1 MVPVSGLR
9 SSVVSCAVEAAH
21 RSDHTGPKDQ
31 PRRRPLAH
39 RDLDGK
45 VALITGAAGGI
56 GQALARAFTTHGMR
70 VGICD
75 LMHDSAATLARELGP
90 ERALAVDTDVSD
102 PAACARA
109 VDAVAARFGAL
120 HVLVN
125 NAGLGMGLVRHQHMD
140 GATQIEDVS
149 VELWQRF
156 LTTNASGAFFM
167 AKAAMP
173 HLRRQR
179 WGRIINVTTSFF
191 TMLRGG
197 FAPYGPAKAALEA
210 WSASLSKELAGS
222 GITVNVV
229 VPGGPADTPMVPVE
243 SFPDRGALVRP
254 ERMAPPML
262 YLCGEAGGAVTGRRF
277 VAADWDPA
285 LPDEAAAQAAGAP
298 IGWPDLAQNPVWPGG
313 KPTDG

>member
-1 MVPVSGLR
+1 M
-9 SSVVSCAVEAAH
+9 
-21 RSDHTGPKDQ
+21 DQ
-31 PRRRPLAH
+31 TSR
-39 RDLDGK
+39 

-56 GQALARAFTTHGMR
+56 GQALVKAFVAHGLR

-75 LMHDSAATLARELGP
+75 VAGDAARRLADAIGP
-90 ERALAVDTDVSD
+90 DRAVAVEADVAD

-109 VDAVAARFGAL
+109 VDAVAQKFGGL

-125 NAGLGMGLVRHQHMD
+125 NAGLGMGLVRPDHME
-140 GATQIEDVS
+140 GQVRIEDIS

-156 LTTNASGAFFM
+156 MATNASGAFFM

-173 HLRRQR
+173 RFRAQR

-210 WSASLSKELAGS
+210 WSAGLAKELDGT

-229 VPGGPADTPMVPVE
+229 VPGGPADTPMVPSS
-243 SFPDRGALVRP
+243 SFPDRTVLIRP
-254 ERMAPPML
+254 QRMAAPML
-262 YLCGEAGGAVTGRRF
+262 YLIGDAGAEITGMRF
-277 VAADWDPA
+277 VTAHWDAA
-285 LPDEAAAQAAGAP
+285 LPSVEAAHRAGAP
-298 IGWPDLAQNPVWPGG
+298 IGWPDLAQSPVWPGG
-313 KPTDG
+313 KPQA

>member
-1 MVPVSGLR
+1 M
-9 SSVVSCAVEAAH
+9 AH
-21 RSDHTGPKDQ
+21 S
-31 PRRRPLAH
+31 
-39 RDLDGK
+39 DLDGK
-45 VALITGAAGGI
+45 VALITGGAGGI
-56 GQALARAFTTHGMR
+56 GQALARTFTARGMR

-75 LMHDSAATLARELGP
+75 VVHDTAQTLARELGS
-90 ERALAVDTDVSD
+90 ERALAVAADVSD

-109 VDAVAARFGAL
+109 VDAVAARFGDL

-125 NAGLGMGLVRHQHMD
+125 NAGLGMSLVRRDHMD
-140 GATQIEDVS
+140 GKIQIEDVS
-149 VELWQRF
+149 IELWQRF
-156 LTTNASGAFFM
+156 LATNASGAFFM
-167 AKAAMP
+167 AKAAVP
-173 HLRRQR
+173 WFRRQR

-210 WSASLSKELAGS
+210 WSASLAKELAGS

-229 VPGGPADTPMVPVE
+229 VPGGPANTPMVPVE
-243 SFPDRGALVRP
+243 SFPDRDALVRP

-277 VAADWDPA
+277 VAADWDSA
-285 LPDEAAAQAAGAP
+285 LPDEVAARVAGAP

-313 KPTDG
+313 RPNDG

>member
-1 MVPVSGLR
+1 M
-9 SSVVSCAVEAAH
+9 AH
-21 RSDHTGPKDQ
+21 G
-31 PRRRPLAH
+31 
-39 RDLDGK
+39 DLDGK
-45 VALITGAAGGI
+45 VALITGGAGGI
-56 GQALARAFTTHGMR
+56 GQALARAFAAHGMR

-75 LMHDSAATLARELGP
+75 VMRDTAETLARELGAD
-90 ERALAVDTDVSD
+90 RAVAVAADVSD

-109 VDAVAARFGAL
+109 VDAVAARFGGL

-125 NAGLGMGLVRHQHMD
+125 NAGLGMSLVRRDHMD

-149 VELWQRF
+149 TELWQRF
-156 LTTNASGAFFM
+156 LATNASGAFFM
-167 AKAAMP
+167 AKAAVP
-173 HLRRQR
+173 RFRRQR

-222 GITVNVV
+222 AITVNVV

-243 SFPDRGALVRP
+243 SFPDRAALVAP
-254 ERMAPPML
+254 ARMAPPML
-262 YLCGEAGGAVTGRRF
+262 YLCSEAGGAVTGRRF
-277 VAADWDPA
+277 VAAEWDPA
-285 LPDEAAAQAAGAP
+285 LPDAVAAQAAGAP

-313 KPTDG
+313 RPNDG

>member
-1 MVPVSGLR
+1 M
-9 SSVVSCAVEAAH
+9 AH
-21 RSDHTGPKDQ
+21 G
-31 PRRRPLAH
+31 
-39 RDLDGK
+39 DLDGK
-45 VALITGAAGGI
+45 VALITGGAGGI
-56 GQALARAFTTHGMR
+56 GQALARAFAAHGMR

-75 LMHDSAATLARELGP
+75 VMRDTAETLARELGS
-90 ERALAVDTDVSD
+90 ERAVAVAADVSD

-109 VDAVAARFGAL
+109 VDAVAARFGGL

-125 NAGLGMGLVRHQHMD
+125 NAGLGMSLVRPDHMD

-149 VELWQRF
+149 TELWQRF
-156 LTTNASGAFFM
+156 LATNASGAFFM
-167 AKAAMP
+167 AKAAVP
-173 HLRRQR
+173 RFRRQR

-222 GITVNVV
+222 AITVNVV

-243 SFPDRGALVRP
+243 SFPDRAALVAP
-254 ERMAPPML
+254 ARMAPPML
-262 YLCGEAGGAVTGRRF
+262 YLCSEAGGAVTGRRF
-277 VAADWDPA
+277 VAAEWDPA
-285 LPDEAAAQAAGAP
+285 LPDAVAAQAAGAP

-313 KPTDG
+313 RPNDG

>member
-1 MVPVSGLR
+1 M
-9 SSVVSCAVEAAH
+9 AH
-21 RSDHTGPKDQ
+21 G
-31 PRRRPLAH
+31 
-39 RDLDGK
+39 DLDGK
-45 VALITGAAGGI
+45 VALITGGAGGI
-56 GQALARAFTTHGMR
+56 GQALARAFAAHGMR

-75 LMHDSAATLARELGP
+75 VMRDTAETLARELGS
-90 ERALAVDTDVSD
+90 ERAVAVAADVSD

-109 VDAVAARFGAL
+109 VDAVAARFGGL

-125 NAGLGMGLVRHQHMD
+125 NAGLGMSLVRPDHMD

-149 VELWQRF
+149 TELWQRF
-156 LTTNASGAFFM
+156 LATNASGAFFM

-173 HLRRQR
+173 RFRAQR

-222 GITVNVV
+222 AITVNVV

-243 SFPDRGALVRP
+243 SFPDRAALVAP
-254 ERMAPPML
+254 ARMAPPML
-262 YLCGEAGGAVTGRRF
+262 YLCSEAGGAVTGRRF
-277 VAADWDPA
+277 VAAEWDPA
-285 LPDEAAAQAAGAP
+285 LPDAVAAQAAGAP

-313 KPTDG
+313 RPNDG